1 MDTPANTIHY
11 FFAGYAVIF
20 GSILIY
26 IINLIGR
33 WRKLKRDAAMLEE
46 LERTRQ
52 TS

>member
-33 WRKLKRDAAMLEE
+33 FMPSSLA
-46 LERTRQ
+46 Q
-52 TS
+52 S